1 MDLGNLHVR
10 LHGLD
15 GNSGYIK
22 SLSDKDIEKLKQALN
37 DLQQAITDI
46 EQLKGTLE
54 NNDFAVKSGD
64 NTFTG
69 TNTFT
74 NIPTITNSQTLES
87 LQDNDVVKGET
98 LKELS
103 SDVSDLIDKSL
114 QVKYQENPPQ
124 EGEVQEKVFIICPS
138 LDLLI

>member
-46 EQLKGTLE
+46 EQLKNNLE

-64 NTFTG
+64 NYYTG

-74 NIPTITNSQTLES
+74 NIPTVTNSQTLES
-87 LQDNDVVKGET
+87 LTDDEVVKGET

-103 SDVSDLIDKSL
+103 SDVGDLIDKSL
-114 QVKYQENPPQ
+114 QVKYQEDPPQ
-124 EGEVQEKVFIICPS
+124 EEEVQEKVFIICPS